1 MEQFNLI
8 DSKSLDELKF
18 TGFRAKQV
26 DLQDMQDRSLKKIIL
41 IGDGMSG
48 KTQIILTF
56 GQLIINYLERIF
68 QNQSDSQ
75 RDRSFLGKAEA
86 VLGSFEE
93 DLSPEFFPWAEKFG
107 FIVQYGRV
115 SWDLAKNISLDT
127 ETIGFEDF
135 KMIFPYIW
143 KGQTFRVSIEGVDVG
158 GQNIYD
164 HFRGVMGKL
173 AGKNDLVL
181 VIFDKSRAFSC
192 WNSIEQIKKLLDEK
206 SGTTEHVPTIV
217 YVANKVDLEE
227 HIRSQKWRSETQR
240 ALIAMIKLTIDYGK
254 GSYSLPSLVSKSGQ
268 EIEFTFRMMN
278 GSLSFPDF
286 EAFIYNVIRKNDS
299 SYPNMMTDV
308 NTRAIAREIAAQIVF
323 DQKVVDNQ
331 SDNFMVSLMEDFGS
345 LLFQRRPLALQYGG
359 AIEYT
364 SEKSEGDPF
373 LRVRKKWNNYTCTLS
388 SLNSERI
395 ESAIMAAG
403 NARGFLEQMGTF
415 YSTNALNGLGII
427 ELFETIIK
435 KKLEENVEISTD
447 KSEGVIRRK
456 IKRF

>member
-1 MEQFNLI
+1 MEQFNLN
-8 DSKSLDELKF
+8 DSKSLKELHF
-18 TGFRAKQV
+18 TGFQPKQV
-26 DLQDMQDRSLKKIIL
+26 DLKDMQDRSLKKIIL

-56 GQLIINYLERIF
+56 GQLVINYLKKIF
-68 QNQSDSQ
+68 QNQSESY
-75 RDRSFLGKAEA
+75 RDRIFLGKAEVA
-86 VLGSFEE
+86 LGSFEE
-93 DLSPEFFPWAEKFG
+93 ELTPEFLAWVEKNG

-115 SWDLAKNISLDT
+115 SWDLVKNISLDT

-143 KGQTFRVSIEGVDVG
+143 RGQTFRVSIEGVDVG

-164 HFRGVMGKL
+164 HFRSVMGKL

-206 SGTTEHVPTIV
+206 SGTTEHVPTIL
-217 YVANKVDLEE
+217 YVANKVDIEE

-240 ALIAMIKLTIDYGK
+240 ALIDMVKLALNYGK
-254 GSYSLPSLVSKSGQ
+254 GSYSLPSLISKSRQ
-268 EIEFTFRMMN
+268 EIKFTFQILN
-278 GSLSFPDF
+278 DSLPFPDF
-286 EAFIYNVIRKNDS
+286 EAFIYNVIRKNDF
-299 SYPNMMTDV
+299 SYPNTMTDV

-323 DQKVVDNQ
+323 DQKVVHNQ
-331 SDNFMVSLMEDFGS
+331 SDTFMISVMEDFGS

-364 SEKSEGDPF
+364 SEKSERDPF
-373 LRVRKKWNNYTCTLS
+373 LRVREKWNNYTCTLS
-388 SLNSERI
+388 SLNSESI
-395 ESAIMAAG
+395 DSAIKAAG
-403 NARGFLEQMGTF
+403 NARVFLAQMGTF

-435 KKLEENVEISTD
+435 KKLEENVVISTD
-447 KSEGVIRRK
+447 RPEGVIRRK